1 MRVLLLRFGVE
12 GVQGPCDG
20 DRALHCDL
28 VNTVDVKRGLGFD
41 VGVDERGGQRED
53 LCLVHSAAVVV
64 GVFLEQLRVHL
75 LDPLVVESLELVEV
89 GGREL
94 GRRVLVVDQVERVV
108 QFCHGLVRHRLDE
121 LDLLGAEGVG
131 ALEPLVH
138 LQPCE
143 GLAANKVTEL
153 VGEYRRLLG
162 LCAAL
167 GLLRLQHRL
176 SLCLYSSV

>member
-1 MRVLLLRFGVE
+1 MRVLLLRLGVE

-20 DRALHCDL
+20 DRALHLDL

-41 VGVDERGGQRED
+41 VGVNERGAQRED
-53 LCLVHSAAVVV
+53 LCLVHSAVVVV

-75 LDPLVVESLELVEV
+75 LDPLFVEPLELVEV

-108 QFCHGLVRHRLDE
+108 QLRHGLVRHGLDE
-121 LDLLGAEGVG
+121 LDLLGAEGIG
-131 ALEPLVH
+131 ALEPLGH
-138 LQPCE
+138 LQLRE
-143 GLAANKVTEL
+143 GLAAHEVLEL
-153 VGEYRRLLG
+153 VGEHRRLFG

-167 GLLRLQHRL
+167 GLLRLLLLALHG
-176 SLCLYSSV
+176 